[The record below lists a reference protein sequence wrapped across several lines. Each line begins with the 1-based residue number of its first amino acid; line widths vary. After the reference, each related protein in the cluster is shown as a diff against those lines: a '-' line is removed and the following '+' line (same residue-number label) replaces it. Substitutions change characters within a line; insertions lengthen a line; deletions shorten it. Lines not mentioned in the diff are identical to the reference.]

1 MSPTS
6 SLAFALA
13 ALTSAAAAAQPPA
26 KAAAKSGAPDP
37 IRLRLAH
44 VYDENHPWHKAF
56 ERFREVLQAK
66 SNGTLDAQIFPSGK
80 LGDEKACVSYLRQGV
95 LDVTTVSGNGLEGVV
110 PEATFLDL
118 LYLWRDRDHWQRG
131 LDGPVGTRLTELIRK
146 GTSKGGAPPF
156 EVLGYWGGSEVNM
169 LGRKRGYE
177 TMADLAG
184 VRLRIQDSPL
194 QVELWKVLGA
204 NPIILPFDG
213 IRAGIEEGTV
223 EAVPVTNVTNLSRK
237 FYEVT
242 PHLTQMGMSIV
253 ARFFLMSG
261 HTWAKLG
268 ADQRAAVL
276 AAAREATAIARTIE
290 AEQND
295 SAIAT
300 LERDFGVKVHPF
312 KDRYAIRE
320 KLRPV
325 QERYAEKLGLL
336 DLLHTVDE
344 EWGKASPGKK

>member
-1 MSPTS
+1 MTPTP

-13 ALTSAAAAAQPPA
+13 ALTGAAAAAVAQPPA
-26 KAAAKSGAPDP
+26 KPAAAADHV
-37 IRLRLAH
+37 RLRLAH

-56 ERFREVLQAK
+56 ERFRDVLQAK
-66 SNGTLDAQIFPSGK
+66 SNGTVEAQIFPGGK

-95 LDVTTVSGNGLEGVV
+95 LDVTTVSANGLEGVV

-118 LYLWRDRDHWQRG
+118 LYLWRDRDHWQRA
-131 LDGPVGTRLTELIRK
+131 LDGPVGARLTELIRK

-177 TMADLAG
+177 TMADLAN

-194 QVELWKVLGA
+194 QVELWKLLGA
-204 NPIILPFDG
+204 SPVALPFDG
-213 IRAGIEEGTV
+213 IRSGVEEGVV
-223 EAVPVTNVTNLSRK
+223 EAVPLTNVTNLSRK

-242 PHLTQMGMSIV
+242 PHLTQMSLSIV

-261 HTWAKLG
+261 HTWAKLN
-268 ADQRAAVL
+268 ADQRAAVV
-276 AAAREATAIARTIE
+276 AAAREATALARSIE
-290 AEQND
+290 ADQND

-300 LERDFGVKVHPF
+300 LERFGVKVHPF
-312 KDRYAIRE
+312 KDRYNVRE

-336 DLLHTVDE
+336 DLLHAIDE
-344 EWGKASPGKK
+344 EWDKAPRGKK